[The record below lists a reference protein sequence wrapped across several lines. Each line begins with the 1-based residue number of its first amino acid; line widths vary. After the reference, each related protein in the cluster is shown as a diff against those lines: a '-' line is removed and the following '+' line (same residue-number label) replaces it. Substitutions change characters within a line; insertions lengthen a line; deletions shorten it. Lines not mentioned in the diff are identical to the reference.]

1 MVASDSSKR
10 RILLYTAVAI
20 VTVTATAVRVAPLL
34 EGGERLQRQCVS
46 EDGYLMLT
54 IARNMALGRGL
65 TVSDG
70 SIPSNGIQPLATLL
84 YALCFVAAGADKL
97 RALYPVVGVQVAIS
111 MLCAVLLFMFTRKYW
126 YKGAHAGIVALI
138 AMFRKMDT

>member
-20 VTVTATAVRVAPLL
+20 VTVTATAVRVAPWV

-54 IARNMALGRGL
+54 IV
-65 TVSDG
+65 TVHIGERDW
-70 SIPSNGIQPLATLL
+70 L
-84 YALCFVAAGADKL
+84 
-97 RALYPVVGVQVAIS
+97 IS
-111 MLCAVLLFMFTRKYW
+111 QR
-126 YKGAHAGIVALI
+126 
-138 AMFRKMDT
+138 